1 MDLQHQY
8 NVETPP
14 LQAIRAAAAAAANV
28 ERNVRSIDMSNKWS
42 HQCCMTLPTASRR
55 TKLAGA
61 RAEDM
66 SPTHVIKQ
74 PAGRPISILDRMMLL
89 LLLLDDVLYFVHY
102 ILWTTTLLRRD
113 MHTYIHCQ
121 TVNKALSYLLRFESL
136 CKESTESLWSKC
148 QKITGSTCLQHL
160 QFYRQLF

>member
-1 MDLQHQY
+1 MWHNELKYRVHRTIKYPTIVSVIVAVRYATVDLQHQY

-55 TKLAGA
+55 IKLAGA

-113 MHTYIHCQ
+113 MHTY
-121 TVNKALSYLLRFESL
+121 TVRL
-136 CKESTESLWSKC
+136 
-148 QKITGSTCLQHL
+148 
-160 QFYRQLF
+160 